1 MQSANNCRAQLL
13 DRCSCIYAYMDVSC
27 VSVSFSVCRTVQ
39 SKHRRAKARMLH
51 SAMSGPLHQR
61 SSDDERGDDDEE
73 GDDELDDSDPEVC
86 CTPFMCG
93 LHMMLDSAGQ
103 ALDLT
108 CNV

>member
-1 MQSANNCRAQLL
+1 MQVTFIQPSSAL
-13 DRCSCIYAYMDVSC
+13 
-27 VSVSFSVCRTVQ
+27 CRTVQ

-86 CTPFMCG
+86 RTPSMCG
-93 LHMMLDSAGQ
+93 QHRMQDSVGQ

-108 CNV
+108 PATSEP